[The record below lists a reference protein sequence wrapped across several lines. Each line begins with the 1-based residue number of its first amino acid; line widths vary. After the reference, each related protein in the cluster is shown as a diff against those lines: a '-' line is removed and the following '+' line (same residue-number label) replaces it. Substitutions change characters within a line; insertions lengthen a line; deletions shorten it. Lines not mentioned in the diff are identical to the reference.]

1 MNRLL
6 NSRIL
11 IVDDD
16 EDDFFIVSDA
26 ISQIPAG
33 NFAVE
38 WAFRYADALE
48 QMQRNS
54 HDLYFLDYRLG
65 ARSGMDLLREAIEG
79 GCTSPIVLLTGGGS
93 RRTEFDA
100 IQSGAADYLIKSEVN
115 VERMERCIRY
125 ALERMHFLKVLR
137 ANERRFRSLFERSKD
152 PVFVLDEELKFLDA
166 NEACAQ
172 LLGCEKDSLMLK
184 PFTDFMDG
192 SHPDREGNIQTMLEE
207 VEIQDLEIELI
218 NDAGEKRQVL
228 LGAIRQESTD
238 SGFLQGIMHDITNLR
253 RTEKAT
259 LRSEKLAATGRLVR
273 TLAHEVRNPL
283 NNITLSVEQIQAEH
297 PDEGAEMYLDI
308 IQRNSKRISD
318 LITELLNSSRPTD
331 IVMVET
337 PFQHVLDTV
346 MSRAIDR
353 LTLKNINF
361 SLDYPASPLLVR
373 VDSEKLAIALLNIV
387 INASEA
393 LDGVAGSKLL
403 LSLRQEDGQAIATIE
418 DNGCGIEEDSISRL
432 FEPYFTQKRNGMG
445 LGLASTLN
453 IVKAHGGLIEVNSEV
468 GKGTTFIV
476 TLPLATGAEAP
487 ENPA

>member
-6 NSRIL
+6 DSRIL

-26 ISQIPAG
+26 ISQIPTG
-33 NFAVE
+33 SFTIE
-38 WAFRYADALE
+38 WAYRYADALE
-48 QMQRNS
+48 QMQQNS

-65 ARSGMDLLREAIEG
+65 ARSGIDLLREAIEG
-79 GCTSPIVLLTGGGS
+79 GCESPIVLLTGGAS
-93 RRTEFDA
+93 QRTEFDA
-100 IQSGAADYLIKSEVN
+100 IQSGAADYLVKSDVN

-152 PVFVLDEELKFLDA
+152 PVFILDGNLCFLDA
-166 NEACAQ
+166 NEACAH
-172 LLGCEKDSLMLK
+172 LLGCERETLFQKS
-184 PFTDFMDG
+184 FTDFIDG
-192 SHPDREGNIQTMLEE
+192 GEEREAQIQVLTAGAE
-207 VEIQDLEIELI
+207 VQDLEVELLT
-218 NDAGEKRQVL
+218 ATGEKRQIL
-228 LGAIRQESTD
+228 LGAIRQEGTD
-238 SGFLQGIMHDITNLR
+238 SGFLQGLMHDITALR

-283 NNITLSVEQIQAEH
+283 NNITLSVEQLQAEN
-297 PDEGAEMYLDI
+297 GAEDLEMYLSI

-318 LITELLNSSRPTD
+318 LITELLNSSRPTE
-331 IVMVET
+331 IVMEET
-337 PFQHVLDTV
+337 PLQHILDTV

-361 SLDYPASPLLVR
+361 SLNYPSHPVPVK
-373 VDSEKLAIALLNIV
+373 VDGEKLAIALLNIV

-393 LDGVAGSKLL
+393 LEGIAGGRLL
-403 LSLRQEDGQAIATIE
+403 LSLGQEEGQAVVSIE
-418 DNGCGIEEDSISRL
+418 DNGCGIPEESLTRL

-445 LGLASTLN
+445 LGLAATLN
-453 IVKAHGGLIEVNSEV
+453 IIKAHGGIVEVTSEV

-476 TLPLATGAEAP
+476 TLPLAEPEALS
-487 ENPA
+487 ENAS